1 MQVHHVK
8 HVVSCHTS
16 SSPLITPYPAPTPS
30 PTACCSQCIAHVL
43 QCLKDMSAHPLLP
56 HNIVT
61 CPDGVQRPVAPQIL
75 NLVVDEVE
83 SRPLTSTY
91 AGNK

>member
-1 MQVHHVK
+1 
-8 HVVSCHTS
+8 
-16 SSPLITPYPAPTPS
+16 
-30 PTACCSQCIAHVL
+30 L